1 MAEDIVVTPRVIIPG
16 AELAF
21 AFSRSGGPGGQNV
34 NKVASK
40 VELRWNPTTSDALAG
55 ALSLDERAWVL
66 QRLKNRLTTDGTLI
80 ITSTATRDQLKN
92 RDDAT
97 SKLALI
103 VRTALDR
110 PKPRKPTKVSKGAKR
125 RRVADKRHH
134 AEIKRNRSSRDD

>member
-1 MAEDIVVTPRVIIPG
+1 MEDIVVTPRVTIPG
-16 AELAF
+16 DELAI

-40 VELRWNPTTSDALAG
+40 VELRWNPTTSA
-55 ALSLDERAWVL
+55 ALSAALTQDERAWL
-66 QRLKNRLTTDGTLI
+66 LERLNSRLTSDGTLI

-92 RDDAT
+92 RNDAT
-97 SKLALI
+97 EKLALI

-110 PKPRKPTKVSKGAKR
+110 PKPRKPTKVSRGAKR

-134 AEIKRNRSSRDD
+134 AEIKRNRSGRDD

>member
-1 MAEDIVVTPRVIIPG
+1 MPDIVVTPRITIPG
-16 AELAF
+16 DELAF
-21 AFSRSGGPGGQNV
+21 AFTRSGGPGGQNV

-40 VELRWNPTTSDALAG
+40 VELRWNPTTSAV
-55 ALSLDERAWVL
+55 LSADERAWL
-66 QRLKNRLTTDGTLI
+66 LERLKSRLTSDGTLI
-80 ITSTATRDQLKN
+80 VTSTATRDQLKN

-103 VRTALDR
+103 VRAALDR

-134 AEIKRNRSSRDD
+134 AEIKRNRSSTGD